1 MRAGGGNMKAKRSTR
16 QPTVRLAP
24 AHRLLTPA
32 AGGGPVLVTR
42 AGRVRLNATAAAI
55 LALCDGTSTRAKI
68 AARVAG
74 SSDPA
79 LAADVRAFL
88 EAARRSG
95 WILER

>member
-1 MRAGGGNMKAKRSTR
+1 MRAKSSTR
-16 QPTVRLAP
+16 RPKVRLAP
-24 AHRLLTPA
+24 AHRLLRPP

-55 LALCDGTSTRAKI
+55 LALCDGTYTPAEI
-68 AARVAG
+68 VTHVAG
-74 SSDPA
+74 TADPA

-95 WILER
+95 WVLER

>member
-1 MRAGGGNMKAKRSTR
+1 MKAQRSTR
-16 QPTVRLAP
+16 RPRIRLAP

-32 AGGGPVLVTR
+32 AGDGPVLVTR

-55 LALCDGTSTRAKI
+55 LALCDGTSTRAEI
-68 AARVAG
+68 ATRVAG
-74 SSDPA
+74 ASDPT

>member
-16 QPTVRLAP
+16 RPRVRLAP

-42 AGRVRLNATAAAI
+42 AGRVRLNATAATV
-55 LALCDGTSTRAKI
+55 LALCDGSCTQAEI

-74 SSDPA
+74 STDPA